1 MQSYQNHVETYTVYS
16 MYYYNQNY
24 LLNLEDYMQLETS
37 VTNIILK
44 FDNDVN
50 DRNNRIFFFR
60 CLGLRGEGETGVVC
74 FVLFFYRPGI

>member
-60 CLGLRGEGETGVVC
+60 CLGLGVEGETGVVC
-74 FVLFFYRPGI
+74 FVLFF